1 MELTKK
7 QLDDI
12 HIHPVSVYTN
22 PFLEVDISKE
32 VVIEVPLEIEKEK
45 EKEIEVEVIKDDFS
59 NKKSKR
65 K

>member
-45 EKEIEVEVIKDDFS
+45 EIEVEVIKDDSS